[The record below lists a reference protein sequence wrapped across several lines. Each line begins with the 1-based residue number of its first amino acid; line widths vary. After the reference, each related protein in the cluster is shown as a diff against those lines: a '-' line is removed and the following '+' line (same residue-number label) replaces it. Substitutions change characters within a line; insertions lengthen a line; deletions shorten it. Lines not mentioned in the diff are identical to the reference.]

1 MNRFRKFLASPK
13 VSLAAFVLAIGL
25 LMFSSVGGARA
36 ALTYYSENYV
46 SRVQMY
52 DIGVT
57 LVENGE
63 NISWRDYAS
72 AGNGSWNETTGELLK
87 HMPGEE
93 EKIKIGKKYKE
104 ELCVRNSGTID
115 QYVRVSVYKY
125 WTDAQGN
132 KMQNLSPDL
141 IDLNFT
147 NAGGWIIDEASSTA
161 ERTVLYYNKVLKT
174 GKTTPLFADSLTI
187 DNMVATKVTQTKEE
201 KGGYTTITTT
211 YDYDGVQFC
220 VEAKVDAVQDHNAQ
234 DAIWSAWGRRVS
246 VSNGTLSLN

>member
-1 MNRFRKFLASPK
+1 MNRFQKFLASPK
-13 VSLAAFVLAIGL
+13 VSMTAFVLAVGL
-25 LMFSSVGGARA
+25 LLFSSVGGARA

-63 NISWRDYAS
+63 SVSWRDYES
-72 AGNGSWNETTGELLK
+72 AGSGAWNETSGVLLNNMLGK
-87 HMPGEE
+87 DKKP
-93 EKIKIGKKYKE
+93 KIGKKYKE

-147 NAGGWIIDEASSTA
+147 AGSGWILDDAATTD
-161 ERTVLYYNKVLKT
+161 ERTVLYYEKVLKS

-187 DNMVATKVTQTKEE
+187 DNMVATKVTQTKAE

-211 YDYDGVQFC
+211 YDYDGVKFC

-246 VSNGTLSLN
+246 VNNGTLRLN